1 METGQYAR
9 PMVSAPRQFAARFL
23 HEQARPGDFAERR
36 LERDPAF
43 AALRPVD
50 RRLAQELVLGVLRWR
65 STLDWLVAQRT
76 EGRIQKPTL
85 QDLLRLGLYQ
95 LFWLDRVPDHAAVHE
110 TVALARELGF
120 GAQSGF
126 VNAVL
131 RGCARERQEIRQRLE
146 ALRDTDPAT
155 GWSFPRWLTD
165 RWKARYGTAGLA
177 QLCRWYNTPPPTFV
191 RVNTLRTSAPDLT
204 GAWLREG
211 VDFAERRF
219 DWAGD
224 GLVFALESHPPLR
237 SLASFLQ
244 GGFYVQDPS
253 TLLAVR
259 VLAPQP
265 GETLLDLCAA
275 PGGKT
280 TWAAQLMENTGHI
293 VAHDPA
299 EDRLALLRENG
310 SRLGVTNVT
319 DVSVLPPPGER
330 FAGVLVDAPCS
341 NTGVLRRRVELR
353 WRLEPTELTRLAAVQ
368 QTLLAEAAGRIQPG
382 GRIVYSTCSLEP
394 EENSEVVQRFL
405 ETHPAFTLEVE
416 RALHPLSDGVDG
428 AYVARLR
435 APGGSVPSGS

>member
-1 METGQYAR
+1 
-9 PMVSAPRQFAARFL
+9 MVSAPRQFAARFL
-23 HEQARPGDFAERR
+23 HEQARPGDFAEHR
-36 LERDPAF
+36 LDRDPAF
-43 AALRPVD
+43 TALRPVD

-65 STLDWLVAQRT
+65 STLDWLVVQRT
-76 EGRIQKPTL
+76 DGRTQKPTV

-126 VNAVL
+126 INAVL
-131 RGCARERQEIRQRLE
+131 RGCIRDRQEIRRRLE
-146 ALRDTDPAT
+146 GLRDTDPAT
-155 GWSFPRWLTD
+155 AWSFPRWLAD
-165 RWKARYGTAGLA
+165 RWKERYGAAGLA
-177 QLCRWYNTPPPTFV
+177 RLCHECNTPPLTFA
-191 RVNTLRTSAPDLT
+191 RVNTLRTSPHELT

-211 VDFAERRF
+211 VDFTERRF
-219 DWAGD
+219 DWTGE

-253 TLLAVR
+253 TLLAVH
-259 VLAPQP
+259 VLSPQP
-265 GETLLDLCAA
+265 GERILDLCAA

-280 TWAAQLMENTGHI
+280 TWAAQLMQNTGRI
-293 VAHDPA
+293 VAHDPVEA
-299 EDRLALLRENG
+299 RLALLRENCT
-310 SRLGVTNVT
+310 RLGVTNVT
-319 DVSVLPPPGER
+319 DVSALPPPEER
-330 FAGVLVDAPCS
+330 FAGILVDAPCS

-368 QTLLAEAAGRIQPG
+368 QGLLAETVARVQPG

-394 EENSEVVQRFL
+394 EENSQVVQRFL
-405 ETHPAFTLEVE
+405 EAHPAFTLEVE
-416 RALHPLSDGVDG
+416 QALDPLSDGVDG

-435 APGGSVPSGS
+435 APAGG